1 MIIST
6 SLLVKKLLVLF
17 LVIAGLYFAKGFLIP
32 LCIAGILATLFLPF
46 CKWMEK
52 RKVPKVFAVIICLLV
67 LLITI
72 AGVGALLTWQINELT
87 KDFSMLSEKI
97 VEIVNR
103 IQRYIF
109 TNFGITPKKQSEMLG
124 NEELSLTGIMQVLA
138 GSLASISANFILV
151 LAYIFLFLYFRSHIR
166 SFILKLIPSA
176 QQTEIKK
183 MFSSIINVSQQYL
196 LGLTKMIVCLWI
208 MYGIGFS
215 LIGVKN
221 ALFFAILCGLLEIVP
236 FIGNLTGT
244 TLTVLVAIVQGAGL
258 PMVASIIGVYML
270 VQLIQEWILSPIILG
285 PQVKINAFTT
295 IVALVLGELIWGI
308 AGIFLAI
315 PLIGMFKIVCDHIES
330 LKPYGFL
337 IGEIENKRGSGL
349 LQKLKN
355 RFSIKRVERKVKL

>member
-1 MIIST
+1 MTIASKAVIQQ
-6 SLLVKKLLVLF
+6 LLLLF
-17 LVIAGLYFAKGFLIP
+17 LVVGGLYFAKGFLIP

-46 CKWMEK
+46 CKWLEK
-52 RKVPKVFAVIICLLV
+52 KKIPKVLAVIICLLV

-87 KDFSMLSEKI
+87 NGFSMLSEKI

-109 TNFGITPKKQSEMLG
+109 TNFGITPKKQSQMLG
-124 NEELSLTGIMQVLA
+124 NEELSITGIMQVLA
-138 GSLASISANFILV
+138 GSFASVFTNFILV
-151 LAYIFLFLYFRSHIR
+151 LAYIFLFLYFRTHIGR
-166 SFILKLIPSA
+166 FILKLIPPA
-176 QQTEIKK
+176 QQTEMSK
-183 MFSSIINVSQQYL
+183 MLSSITNVSQQYL

-244 TLTVLVAIVQGAGL
+244 TLTVLVAVVQGAGL
-258 PMVASIIGVYML
+258 PLVASIIGVYML

-285 PQVKINAFTT
+285 QQVKINAFTT
-295 IVALVLGELIWGI
+295 IVALVIGELIWGI

-315 PLIGMFKIVCDHIES
+315 PLIAMFKIVCDHIES

-337 IGEIENKRGSGL
+337 IGEVETHK
-349 LQKLKN
+349 KKN
-355 RFSIKRVERKVKL
+355 IFIKKKSN

>member
-1 MIIST
+1 MTIVSKAVIQP
-6 SLLVKKLLVLF
+6 LF
-17 LVIAGLYFAKGFLIP
+17 LLFLIVAGLYFMQGFLIP

-52 RKVPKVFAVIICLLV
+52 KKIPKVLAVSICLLV
-67 LLITI
+67 LLSTI
-72 AGVGALLTWQINELT
+72 VGVGALLTWQINELT
-87 KDFSMLSEKI
+87 KEFSLLSEKI
-97 VEIVNR
+97 IEIGSR

-124 NEELSLTGIMQVLA
+124 KEELSITGVMQVLV
-138 GSLASISANFILV
+138 GSLASVITNFILV
-151 LAYIFLFLYFRSHIR
+151 LAYIFLFLYFRTHIR
-166 SFILKLIPSA
+166 RFILKLIPPA

-183 MFSSIINVSQQYL
+183 MLSSITNVSQQYL

-244 TLTVLVAIVQGAGL
+244 TLTVLVAIVQGASL
-258 PMVASIIGVYML
+258 SLVLSIIGVYML

-285 PQVKINAFTT
+285 TQVKINAFTT

-315 PLIGMFKIVCDHIES
+315 PLIGMFKIICDHIES

-337 IGEIENKRGSGL
+337 IGEIETE
-349 LQKLKN
+349 KN
-355 RFSIKRVERKVKL
+355 RHGLRASIQHLFQKKRV

>member
-6 SLLVKKLLVLF
+6 SSLVKKLLVLF
-17 LVIAGLYFAKGFLIP
+17 LAIAGLYFAKGFFIP
-32 LCIAGILATLFLPF
+32 LCIAGILATLFLPL
-46 CKWMEK
+46 CKWLEK
-52 RKVPKVFAVIICLLV
+52 KKIPKVLAVLSCLLV
-67 LLITI
+67 LLIAI
-72 AGVGALLTWQINELT
+72 AGVGALLSWQINELT
-87 KDFSMLSEKI
+87 KDFSLLSEKI
-97 VEIVNR
+97 VEIINR

-124 NEELSLTGIMQVLA
+124 NEELSITGIMQMLA
-138 GSLASISANFILV
+138 GSVASVFTNFILV
-151 LAYIFLFLYFRSHIR
+151 LAYIFLFLYFRVHIGR
-166 SFILKLIPSA
+166 FILKLIPPA
-176 QQTEIKK
+176 QQTEMEK
-183 MFSSIINVSQQYL
+183 MLSSITNVSQQYL
-196 LGLTKMIVCLWI
+196 LGLIKMIMCLWI

-258 PMVASIIGVYML
+258 PLVASIIGIYML

-295 IVALVLGELIWGI
+295 ILALVLGELIWGV

-337 IGEIENKRGSGL
+337 IGEIENKKESGL

-355 RFSIKRVERKVKL
+355 KFRLKRMQGKVIQ

>member
-1 MIIST
+1 MTIVSKAVIQP
-6 SLLVKKLLVLF
+6 LF
-17 LVIAGLYFAKGFLIP
+17 LLFMVVAALYFTQGFLIP
-32 LCIAGILATLFLPF
+32 LCIAGILATLFIPM
-46 CKWMEK
+46 CKWLEK
-52 RKVPKVFAVIICLLV
+52 KKVPKVIAVISCLLV
-67 LLITI
+67 LLVVI

-87 KDFSMLSEKI
+87 NEFSLLSEKI
-97 VEIVNR
+97 IEIVSR

-109 TNFGITPKKQSEMLG
+109 TNFGITLQKQSELLG
-124 NEELSLTGIMQVLA
+124 KEELSITGVVQVLA
-138 GSLASISANFILV
+138 GSFASILTNFILV

-166 SFILKLIPSA
+166 NFILKLIPPA

-183 MFSSIINVSQQYL
+183 MLSSITNVSQQYL

-215 LIGVKN
+215 LVGVKN

-244 TLTVLVAIVQGAGL
+244 TLTVLVAVVQGAGL
-258 PMVASIIGVYML
+258 PLVVSIIGVYML

-295 IVALVLGELIWGI
+295 IIALALGELIWGI

-315 PLIGMFKIVCDHIES
+315 PLVGMFKIVCDHIEA

-337 IGEIENKRGSGL
+337 IGEIENKSGSGL
-349 LQKLKN
+349 LQRMKIRL
-355 RFSIKRVERKVKL
+355 SHSH

>member
-1 MIIST
+1 MTIASKTFIQP
-6 SLLVKKLLVLF
+6 LF
-17 LVIAGLYFAKGFLIP
+17 LLFMVVAGLFFAKGFLIP
-32 LCIAGILATLFLPF
+32 LCIAGILATLFLPL

-52 RKVPKVFAVIICLLV
+52 KIPKALAVIICLLV

-72 AGVGALLTWQINELT
+72 AGVGVLLTWQINELT
-87 KDFSMLSEKI
+87 KDFSMLSEKV

-103 IQRYIF
+103 MQRYIF
-109 TNFGITPKKQSEMLG
+109 TNFGITPKKQSQLLG
-124 NEELSLTGIMQVLA
+124 NEELSITGIMQFVA
-138 GSLASISANFILV
+138 GSLASVITNFILV
-151 LAYIFLFLYFRSHIR
+151 LAYIFLFLYFRTHIR
-166 SFILKLIPSA
+166 CFILKLIPQA
-176 QQTEIKK
+176 QQDEIKK
-183 MFSSIINVSQQYL
+183 MLSSITNVSQQYL

-244 TLTVLVAIVQGAGL
+244 TLTVLVAVVQGAGL
-258 PMVASIIGVYML
+258 PLVASIIGVYML
-270 VQLIQEWILSPIILG
+270 VQLIQEWILSPLILG

-295 IVALVLGELIWGI
+295 ILALVLGELIWGI

-337 IGEIENKRGSGL
+337 IGEIENKKGNGL

-355 RFSIKRVERKVKL
+355 RFSVKPVT

>member
-1 MIIST
+1 MTIVSKAVIQPL
-6 SLLVKKLLVLF
+6 SLLF
-17 LVIAGLYFAKGFLIP
+17 LAVASLYFAKGFLIP
-32 LCIAGILATLFLPF
+32 LCIAGILATLFLPM
-46 CKWMEK
+46 CKWLEK
-52 RKVPKVFAVIICLLV
+52 KKLPKALAVIICLLV

-87 KDFSMLSEKI
+87 KEFSLLSKKV
-97 VEIVNR
+97 VEIASH
-103 IQRYIF
+103 IQHYIF
-109 TNFGITPKKQSEMLG
+109 ANFGITPKRQSEILG
-124 NEELSLTGIMQVLA
+124 NEELSITGIMQVLA
-138 GSLASISANFILV
+138 GSFASVLTNFILV
-151 LAYIFLFLYFRSHIR
+151 LAYIFLFLYFRVHIR
-166 SFILKLIPSA
+166 SFILKLISPA

-183 MFSSIINVSQQYL
+183 MLSSITNVSQQYL

-208 MYGIGFS
+208 MYAIGFS

-244 TLTVLVAIVQGAGL
+244 ALTILVAIMQGAGVPL
-258 PMVASIIGVYML
+258 VLTIIGVYML
-270 VQLIQEWILSPIILG
+270 VQLIQEWVLSPLILG

-315 PLIGMFKIVCDHIES
+315 PLVGMFKIVCDHIES

-337 IGEIENKRGSGL
+337 IGEIENKKGSGL

-355 RFSIKRVERKVKL
+355 KFSLKQLK

>member
-6 SLLVKKLLVLF
+6 SSLVKKLLVLF

-52 RKVPKVFAVIICLLV
+52 RKVPKVLAVIICLLV

-97 VEIVNR
+97 VEIVNS

-183 MFSSIINVSQQYL
+183 MLSSIINVSQQYL

-308 AGIFLAI
+308 AGIILAI

-349 LQKLKN
+349 LQKMKN
-355 RFSIKRVERKVKL
+355 RFSIKQVERKVKL

>member
-1 MIIST
+1 MTIVSKAVIQP
-6 SLLVKKLLVLF
+6 LF
-17 LVIAGLYFAKGFLIP
+17 LLFLIVAGLYFMQGFLIP

-52 RKVPKVFAVIICLLV
+52 KKIPKVLAVSICLLV
-67 LLITI
+67 LLSTI
-72 AGVGALLTWQINELT
+72 VGVGALLTWQINELT
-87 KDFSMLSEKI
+87 KEFSLLSEKI
-97 VEIVNR
+97 IEIGSR

-124 NEELSLTGIMQVLA
+124 KEELSITGVMQVLV
-138 GSLASISANFILV
+138 GSLASVITNFILV
-151 LAYIFLFLYFRSHIR
+151 LAYIFLFLYFRTHIR
-166 SFILKLIPSA
+166 RFILKLIPPA

-183 MFSSIINVSQQYL
+183 MLSSITNVSQQYL

-244 TLTVLVAIVQGAGL
+244 TLTVLVAIVQGASL
-258 PMVASIIGVYML
+258 SLVLSIIGVYML

-285 PQVKINAFTT
+285 TQVKINAFTT

-315 PLIGMFKIVCDHIES
+315 PLIGMFKIICDHIES

-337 IGEIENKRGSGL
+337 IGEIETEKKRHGL
-349 LQKLKN
+349 RASIQHLFQK
-355 RFSIKRVERKVKL
+355 KRA

>member
-1 MIIST
+1 MTIASKAVIQP
-6 SLLVKKLLVLF
+6 LFLLF
-17 LVIAGLYFAKGFLIP
+17 LVVAGLFFAKGFLIP

-46 CKWMEK
+46 CKWMEN
-52 RKVPKVFAVIICLLV
+52 RKVPKALAVIVCLLV

-72 AGVGALLTWQINELT
+72 AGVGALLSWQINELT
-87 KDFSMLSEKI
+87 KDFSMLSEKV
-97 VEIVNR
+97 VEIVNGM
-103 IQRYIF
+103 QRYIF
-109 TNFGITPKKQSEMLG
+109 TNFGITPKKQSQLLG
-124 NEELSLTGIMQVLA
+124 NEELSITGIMQVLA
-138 GSLASISANFILV
+138 GSLASFITNFILV
-151 LAYIFLFLYFRSHIR
+151 LAYVFLFLYFRTHIR
-166 SFILKLIPSA
+166 LFILKLIPQA
-176 QQTEIKK
+176 QQAEIKK
-183 MFSSIINVSQQYL
+183 MLSSITNVSQQYL

-244 TLTVLVAIVQGAGL
+244 TLTVLVAVVQGAGL
-258 PMVASIIGVYML
+258 PLVASIIGIYMI
-270 VQLIQEWILSPIILG
+270 VQLIQEWILSPLILG

-295 IVALVLGELIWGI
+295 ILALVLGELIWGI

-337 IGEIENKRGSGL
+337 IGEIETKKGKGF

-355 RFSIKRVERKVKL
+355 RFILKRV

>member
-1 MIIST
+1 MTIVSKAVIQP
-6 SLLVKKLLVLF
+6 LF
-17 LVIAGLYFAKGFLIP
+17 LLFMVVAALYFTPGFLIP
-32 LCIAGILATLFLPF
+32 LCIAGILATLFIPM
-46 CKWMEK
+46 CKWLEK
-52 RKVPKVFAVIICLLV
+52 KKVPKVIAVISCLLV
-67 LLITI
+67 LLVVI

-87 KDFSMLSEKI
+87 NEFSLLSEKI
-97 VEIVNR
+97 IEIVSR

-109 TNFGITPKKQSEMLG
+109 TNFGITLQKQSELLG
-124 NEELSLTGIMQVLA
+124 KEELSITGVVQVLA
-138 GSLASISANFILV
+138 GSLASILTNFILV
-151 LAYIFLFLYFRSHIR
+151 LAYIFLFLYFRSHLR
-166 SFILKLIPSA
+166 NFILKLIPPA

-183 MFSSIINVSQQYL
+183 MLSSITNVSQQYL

-215 LIGVKN
+215 LVGVKN

-258 PMVASIIGVYML
+258 PLVVSIIGVYML

-295 IVALVLGELIWGI
+295 IIALVLGELIWGI

-315 PLIGMFKIVCDHIES
+315 PLVGMFKIVCDHIEA

-337 IGEIENKRGSGL
+337 IGEIENKSGSGL
-349 LQKLKN
+349 LQRLKV
-355 RFSIKRVERKVKL
+355 RLSHSH

>member
-1 MIIST
+1 MTIVSKAVIQP
-6 SLLVKKLLVLF
+6 LF
-17 LVIAGLYFAKGFLIP
+17 LLFLIVAGLYFAKGFLIP

-46 CKWMEK
+46 CTWMEK
-52 RKVPKVFAVIICLLV
+52 RKVPKALAVIICLLV

-87 KDFSMLSEKI
+87 TDISMLSKKI
-97 VEIVNR
+97 GEIVGH
-103 IQRYIF
+103 IQQSIF
-109 TNFGITPKKQSEMLG
+109 ANFGITLKEQSELLN
-124 NEELSLTGIMQVLA
+124 NEQLSITGVLQVIA
-138 GSLASISANFILV
+138 GSLASIITNFILV
-151 LAYIFLFLYFRSHIR
+151 LAYIFLLLYFRTHIR
-166 SFILKLIPSA
+166 RFILKLVPQA

-183 MFSSIINVSQQYL
+183 MLSSITNVSQQYL

-258 PMVASIIGVYML
+258 PLVLTIIGVYML
-270 VQLIQEWILSPIILG
+270 VQLIQEWILSPLILG

-337 IGEIENKRGSGL
+337 IGQIENKRKSGL
-349 LQKLKN
+349 FQKLKN
-355 RFSIKRVERKVKL
+355 RFSSIAAE

>member
-1 MIIST
+1 MTIASKAVIQRL
-6 SLLVKKLLVLF
+6 SLLF
-17 LVIAGLYFAKGFLIP
+17 LVIGGLYFAKGLLIP

-52 RKVPKVFAVIICLLV
+52 KKVPKVLAVIICLLV

-72 AGVGALLTWQINELT
+72 GGVGALLTWQINELT
-87 KDFSMLSEKI
+87 KEFSMLSEKI
-97 VEIVNR
+97 VEIVNL

-109 TNFGITPKKQSEMLG
+109 TNFGITPKKQSQMLG
-124 NEELSLTGIMQVLA
+124 NEELSITGIMQVLA
-138 GSLASISANFILV
+138 GSFVSIFTNFVLV
-151 LAYIFLFLYFRSHIR
+151 LAYIFLFLYFRTHIR
-166 SFILKLIPSA
+166 RFILKLIPPA
-176 QQTEIKK
+176 QQTEMSKVLT
-183 MFSSIINVSQQYL
+183 SVTYVSQQYL
-196 LGLTKMIVCLWI
+196 VGLTKMIVCLWI

-215 LIGVKN
+215 LIGMKN

-258 PMVASIIGVYML
+258 PLVASIIGVYML
-270 VQLIQEWILSPIILG
+270 VQLIQGWILSPIILG

-295 IVALVLGELIWGI
+295 ILALVIGELIWGI

-315 PLIGMFKIVCDHIES
+315 PLVAMFKIVCDHIES

-337 IGEIENKRGSGL
+337 IGEIETKKRSGL
-349 LQKLKN
+349 FQKLKN
-355 RFSIKRVERKVKL
+355 KFSLKQAHKNEIL

>member
-1 MIIST
+1 MTIS
-6 SLLVKKLLVLF
+6 SSSFIKKLLVLF
-17 LVIAGLYFAKGFLIP
+17 LVVAGIYFAKGFLIP
-32 LCIAGILATLFLPF
+32 LCIAGILATLFLPL
-46 CKWMEK
+46 CKWLEK
-52 RKVPKVFAVIICLLV
+52 RKIPKALAVISCLLV

-72 AGVGALLTWQINELT
+72 VGVGVLLSWQINELT
-87 KDFSMLSEKI
+87 KEFSLLSEKV
-97 VEIVNR
+97 VEIISR

-109 TNFGITPKKQSEMLG
+109 TNFGITPKKQSQLLG
-124 NEELSLTGIMQVLA
+124 NEELSITGIMQVLA
-138 GSLASISANFILV
+138 GSLASVITNFILV
-151 LAYIFLFLYFRSHIR
+151 LAYIFLFLYFRLHIR
-166 SFILKLIPSA
+166 SFILKLIHSA

-183 MFSSIINVSQQYL
+183 MLTSITNVSQQYL
-196 LGLTKMIVCLWI
+196 LGITKMIICLWI

-258 PMVASIIGVYML
+258 PLVASIIGIYML

-295 IVALVLGELIWGI
+295 IIALVLGELIWGI

-315 PLIGMFKIVCDHIES
+315 PLIGMFKIVCDHIEEE
-330 LKPYGFL
+330 
-337 IGEIENKRGSGL
+337 EIVYSKS
-349 LQKLKN
+349 
-355 RFSIKRVERKVKL
+355 

>member
-1 MIIST
+1 MIVT
-6 SLLVKKLLVLF
+6 SSSIIKKLLLVF
-17 LVIAGLYFAKGFLIP
+17 LVIAGLYIAKGFLIP
-32 LCIAGILATLFLPF
+32 LCIAGIFATLFLPL
-46 CKWMEK
+46 CKWLEK
-52 RKVPKVFAVIICLLV
+52 RKVPKAIAVIICLLV

-72 AGVGALLTWQINELT
+72 TGVSALLTWQINELT
-87 KDFSMLSEKI
+87 KDFSLLSEKI
-97 VEIVNR
+97 VEIINR
-103 IQRYIF
+103 IQKYIF
-109 TNFGITPKKQSEMLG
+109 TNFGLTAKRQSELLS
-124 NEELSLTGIMQVLA
+124 NEQFSITGIMQLVA
-138 GSLASISANFILV
+138 GSLASVLANFILV
-151 LAYIFLFLYFRSHIR
+151 LAYIFLFLYFRTHIR
-166 SFILKLIPSA
+166 SFILKLIPQV

-183 MFSSIINVSQQYL
+183 MLSSIINVSQQYL

-258 PMVASIIGVYML
+258 PLVASIIGVYML
-270 VQLIQEWILSPIILG
+270 VQLIQEWILSPLILG

-337 IGEIENKRGSGL
+337 IGEIETKKSELGL
-349 LQKLKN
+349 RVRIQRLFLKKEQK
-355 RFSIKRVERKVKL
+355 